1 MGDHLPAP
9 AFPFMTLLVSG
20 GHTLLLQANAVGNYD
35 QLGSTMDD
43 AVGEAIDKA
52 SRALGLKWAQGRR
65 GGPGVAL
72 EQAALKG
79 DPMRYD
85 NMLPLPLSEREW
97 TKKIG
102 FSFSGLK
109 TAMMRMVER
118 QNITNSEQDVAD
130 AAATF
135 QSKCIQHLEQK
146 LRLALDQ
153 SIKQQSIPL
162 TALVVSGGVAS
173 NKVLRSRYATMAAM
187 HVFQKLLKLISSFYS
202 LEVLAASYGLPLI
215 CPPPKLCTDNGVM
228 IAWAGIE
235 RYQAGLID
243 DYEITTI
250 PKWPIEKLKDVV
262 AK

>member
-1 MGDHLPAP
+1 
-9 AFPFMTLLVSG
+9 MTLLVSG
-20 GHTLLLQANAVGNYD
+20 GHTLLLQANAVGDYD
-35 QLGSTMDD
+35 QIGSTMDD

-85 NMLPLPLSEREW
+85 SMLPLPLSEREW

-109 TAMMRMVER
+109 TAMIRMVER
-118 QNITNSEQDVAD
+118 QNITNNEQDIAD

-153 SIKQQSIPL
+153 SVRQKKIPL

-173 NKVLRSRYATMAAM
+173 NKVLRSRYVT
-187 HVFQKLLKLISSFYS
+187 
-202 LEVLAASYGLPLI
+202 
-215 CPPPKLCTDNGVM
+215 
-228 IAWAGIE
+228 
-235 RYQAGLID
+235 
-243 DYEITTI
+243 
-250 PKWPIEKLKDVV
+250 WPYCMFLRP
-262 AK
+262 A